1 MTKPASAL
9 EYIRHGQT
17 PFFRL
22 PMAGPGESGGE
33 IGDPTRFAGARAVML
48 GVPWDSGT
56 TYLPGARVA
65 PYHVRRVSAFVS
77 PHHPKHRLDVFEQVP
92 ALDGGNIPTTPFDP
106 GLMREA
112 VQGEIMAVCGAGA
125 VPFVVGGDHSI
136 TTPILRGIHAV
147 HGPVCV
153 VHVDAHFDT
162 SSAALWG
169 DDFHHGTPI
178 RHALADGQ
186 IAPGGLFQIGLRG
199 GWKDGEE
206 AAMSLGHDARLFP
219 ATVFEKRSAES
230 IAEEIKAAIGDRPV
244 YLTVDVDGV
253 DPAYCPGTGTPVPGG
268 LSSRELLCLLDGL
281 AGVKIVGMDLVEVSP
296 PHDHADLTSM
306 LAAHALFAGLGALA
320 VHERDA
326 SSKVSSSSNET
337 KEGHAS

>member
-1 MTKPASAL
+1 MTKPSPAL

-22 PMAGPGESGGE
+22 PMAGPGESGGQ
-33 IGDPTRFAGARAVML
+33 IGDPTRFAGARAVLL

-77 PHHPKHRLDVFEQVP
+77 SFHPKHRLDVFEHVP
-92 ALDGGNIPTTPFDP
+92 ALDGGNVPTSPFNP

-112 VQGEIMAVCGAGA
+112 VEGEAKAVCAAGA

-136 TTPILRGIHAV
+136 TTPLLRAVHAI

-162 SSAALWG
+162 SGAELWG

-186 IAPGGLFQIGLRG
+186 ISPGGLFQVGLRG
-199 GWKDGEE
+199 GWKDSEE
-206 AAMSLGHDARLFP
+206 ASMSVAHDARIYP
-219 ATVFEKRSAES
+219 ATVFERRTADS
-230 IAEEIKAAIGDRPV
+230 IADEIKTAIGDRPV

-320 VHERDA
+320 VHESEA
-326 SSKVSSSSNET
+326 SGGVSPGVSIESNGAT
-337 KEGHAS
+337 